1 MRLINIFKGIAGIAV
16 VFAMASC
23 EPKKQ
28 ETVADAEE
36 SVEVAK
42 EANDSTFEDRDDEKD
57 ADFIVNAVASNYAG
71 IKMAQLANNKA
82 TDPKV
87 KNIAT
92 MLEKDHTKVLNE
104 LKAYA
109 NKNGIT
115 VPMAE
120 TESDAKE
127 FADLEKESG
136 AEFDNEWCD
145 AIKDRHEKTIN
156 KFEKR
161 IDKTEDP
168 ELKSWISAT
177 LPGLKSH
184 LEMFKTRED
193 GAK

>member
-1 MRLINIFKGIAGIAV
+1 MNTLKALAGIAV
-16 VFAMASC
+16 MISLGAC

-28 ETVADAEE
+28 EAVTDQE

-57 ADFIVNAVASNYAG
+57 ADFIVNAVASNYAE
-71 IKMAQLANNKA
+71 IKIAQLANNKA

-87 KNIAT
+87 KDIAT

-115 VPMAE
+115 VPMTE

-127 FADLEKESG
+127 LADLEKESG
-136 AEFDNEWCD
+136 KEFDNEWCEHM
-145 AIKDRHEKTIN
+145 KDRHEKTIN

-177 LPGLKSH
+177 LPSLKGH
-184 LEMFKTRED
+184 LDMIKTREE

>member
-1 MRLINIFKGIAGIAV
+1 MKLINTLKVLTGIA
-16 VFAMASC
+16 AMISLGAC

-28 ETVADAEE
+28 EGVTDQE

-57 ADFIVNAVASNYAG
+57 ADFIVNAVASNYAE
-71 IKMAQLANNKA
+71 IKIAQLANNKA

-87 KNIAT
+87 KDIAT

-120 TESDAKE
+120 NESDAKE
-127 FADLEKESG
+127 LADLEKESG
-136 AEFDNEWCD
+136 AEFDNEWCEHM
-145 AIKDRHEKTIN
+145 KDRHEKTIS

-177 LPGLKSH
+177 LPGLKGH
-184 LEMFKTRED
+184 LDMLKTREE

>member
-1 MRLINIFKGIAGIAV
+1 MKLINTLKALTGIAAIVSLGA
-16 VFAMASC
+16 C

-28 ETVADAEE
+28 ETVTVQE

-57 ADFIVNAVASNYAG
+57 ADFIVNAVASNYAE
-71 IKMAQLANNKA
+71 IKIAQLANNKA

-87 KNIAT
+87 KDIAT

-115 VPMAE
+115 VPMTE

-127 FADLEKESG
+127 LADLEKESG
-136 AEFDNEWCD
+136 AEFDEEWCESM
-145 AIKDRHEKTIN
+145 KDRHEKTIS

-168 ELKSWISAT
+168 ELKTWISTT
-177 LPGLKSH
+177 LPGLKHH
-184 LEMFKTRED
+184 LEMIKTREE